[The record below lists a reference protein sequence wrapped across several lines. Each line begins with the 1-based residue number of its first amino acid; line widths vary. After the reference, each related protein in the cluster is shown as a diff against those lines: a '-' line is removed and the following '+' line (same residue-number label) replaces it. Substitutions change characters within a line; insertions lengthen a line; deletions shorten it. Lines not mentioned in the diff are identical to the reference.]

1 MTDAESAY
9 LPWLRRGIATAITR
23 REGDAGTVPRAKVSI
38 AISLNEGSFTA
49 KSDLTLLGSG
59 DVTGLDPRSVIRVWP
74 RAGVYDAAS
83 NFLPLLELDQADLP
97 WRYTPARADAKG
109 RLRPWLC
116 LIALKRDEFELT
128 QQPDATHPLPVISV
142 EKDAPLPNL
151 AQAWAWAHVQVEGT
165 KQPTTTSVAAMLKD
179 DSKRLIARLLC
190 PRRLEARTPYTAF
203 LVPTFER
210 GRLAG
215 LSAEPIQDS
224 VDALQEA
231 WATSR
236 NAAVDLPYYYSWEFT
251 SGEAEDFHALVRRLS
266 KQPIT
271 TAGMRAMDVSD
282 PGFGLSAATSP
293 LGLEGALKAKEAGP
307 TGWDDTEC
315 RAWIAGL
322 KQLIDTPDNLLTIDG
337 AGRRL
342 ALPLY
347 GRWHVGR
354 TTLGPKPRG
363 RAFWLWFDELNAD
376 PRLRVAA
383 AMGVRVVQ
391 SQQDQL
397 LAGAWRQ
404 VEGIRELNAELRQAQ
419 AAREFARRV
428 HGRHLAVDDP
438 EVVLQLS
445 GPVHARLAADFQ
457 GLTVPSYLG
466 GAGAHPGTP
475 LRPGVLA
482 PQWRRISRR
491 TGPIARRQGRP
502 LEATPIAST
511 LLTRLATG
519 ELRIAP
525 PPRNPAA
532 ISRLGRLGSVA
543 PGDLATADGGG
554 PGFEPREYVGERL
567 AGWANAPARAV
578 GGDDSPGGAEFR
590 AAVTAGWPLLAAP
603 DPPPI
608 QLTTP
613 DLTALRTRVVEQL
626 DPETTIA
633 ELYDAR
639 VERNASSAWDPQ
651 MLEPIMAAPTFSNPM
666 FEPLRELSQEWV
678 FPGLDQ
684 VPPNSMSLLATNNRF
699 IYAYMVG
706 LNYEFGRELLW
717 NGYPTDQRG
726 TYFKQFWDP
735 AMYYGSLTP
744 AQLRDIDDIAD
755 WPVSGKE
762 SQLELAGKQPGSGAG
777 DRIVLLLRGDL
788 LARYPNLIVFAAK
801 ATLRSTGGNVT
812 EPGDREPDD
821 TNEKQPLFAGT
832 LKPDVSFFAFDIL
845 EGDVK
850 ADAATNDA
858 GWYFV
863 LQEQPSETRFN
874 FNTDVAATVASWADL
889 AWSDLTNEPT
899 DGYIDLDENEPT
911 AARRPPAA
919 AGAPTWPTSSNSATA
934 ADMAMIVV
942 QRQVRIAVHGSD
954 MVP

>member
-1 MTDAESAY
+1 VTDAESAY
-9 LPWLRRGIATAITR
+9 LPWLRRGVATAITR
-23 REGDAGTVPRAKVSI
+23 RDGDAGTAPRATISV
-38 AISLNEGSFTA
+38 AISLNQGAFTSQ
-49 KSDLTLLGSG
+49 KDLTLLGAG
-59 DVTGLDPRSVIRVWP
+59 DVTGLDPRSVTRVWP

-97 WRYTPARADAKG
+97 WRYTPARPGAKG

-116 LIALKRDEFELT
+116 LIALTQDEFELT

-142 EKDAPLPNL
+142 NKDAPLPNL

-165 KQPTTTSVAAMLKD
+165 KQPTKAAVGAMLKAD
-179 DSKRLIARLLC
+179 PRRLIARLLC
-190 PRRLEARTPYTAF
+190 PRRLRRRTTYTVF

-215 LSAEPIQDS
+215 LSPKPVADS

-231 WATSR
+231 WATTR
-236 NAAVDLPYYYSWEFT
+236 NASLDLPVYYSWEFT

-271 TAGMRAMDVSD
+271 TGGTRAMDVGD
-282 PGFGLSAATSP
+282 PGFGLSASSKP
-293 LGLEGALKAKEAGP
+293 LGLEGALRAKGAGP
-307 TGWDDTEC
+307 TQWDDAEC
-315 RAWIAGL
+315 RQWIAGL
-322 KQLIDTPDNLLTIDG
+322 KQLVDTPDDLLTTAG
-337 AGRRL
+337 AARRL
-342 ALPLY
+342 GPPLY
-347 GRWHVGR
+347 GRSHIGR

-363 RAFWLWFDELNAD
+363 RTFWLWFDELNAD

-397 LAGAWRQ
+397 LAGAWRR
-404 VEGIRELNAELRQAQ
+404 VAGIRELNDELRHAQ

-428 HGRHLAVDDP
+428 HARHVAVDDP

-445 GPVHARLAADFQ
+445 APVHARLASDFP
-457 GLTVPSYLG
+457 GLTVPAYLG
-466 GAGAHPGTP
+466 GAGSHPGTP

-482 PQWRRISRR
+482 PQWRRIARR
-491 TGPIARRQGRP
+491 TGAIARRQGRP
-502 LEATPIAST
+502 LEETPVAST
-511 LLTRLATG
+511 LLSRLADG
-519 ELRIAP
+519 RLRIAP
-525 PPRNPAA
+525 PPRAPQRTA
-532 ISRLGRLGSVA
+532 SLGRLGPPA
-543 PGDLATADGGG
+543 ADLATADGGG
-554 PGFEPREYVGERL
+554 DRFEPREFFGEQL
-567 AGWANAPARAV
+567 GAWSSPPPAQAV
-578 GGDDSPGGAEFR
+578 GGGDSPGGADFR
-590 AAVTAGWPLLAAP
+590 AAVTAGWSYLATA
-603 DPPPI
+603 DPPPTV
-608 QLTTP
+608 LTTP
-613 DLTALRTRVVEQL
+613 DLTALRTQIVDQL
-626 DPETTIA
+626 DPETTITK
-633 ELYDAR
+633 LYDAR
-639 VERNASSAWDPQ
+639 VKRDASSTWDAQ
-651 MLEPIMAAPTFSNPM
+651 ALEPVMAAPMFPNPM
-666 FEPLRELSQEWV
+666 FAPLRALSQEWV

-684 VPPNSMSLLATNNRF
+684 VPTNSMSLLATNNRF

-706 LNYEFGRELLW
+706 LNHEFGRELLW

-744 AQLRDIDDIAD
+744 EQLEDIDDIAA
-755 WPVSGKE
+755 WPTSGKE
-762 SQLELAGKQPGSGAG
+762 SQLELAGKKSQGTG

-788 LARYPNLIVFAAK
+788 LARYPNLLVYAAK
-801 ATLRSTGGNVT
+801 AKLRSSAGNVT

-832 LKPDVSFFAFDIL
+832 LKPDVSFFAFDIP
-845 EGDVK
+845 EADVK
-850 ADAATNDA
+850 ANAAKKDA

-874 FNTDVAATVASWADL
+874 FNTEVAATVASWADL
-889 AWSDLTNEPT
+889 AWNDLKNAPT

-911 AARRPPAA
+911 AARRPAAA
-919 AGAPTWPTSSNSATA
+919 AGAPTWPTSTNSATA
-934 ADMAMIVV
+934 ADMAMIAL
-942 QRQVRIAVHGSD
+942 QLQVRIAVHGSD